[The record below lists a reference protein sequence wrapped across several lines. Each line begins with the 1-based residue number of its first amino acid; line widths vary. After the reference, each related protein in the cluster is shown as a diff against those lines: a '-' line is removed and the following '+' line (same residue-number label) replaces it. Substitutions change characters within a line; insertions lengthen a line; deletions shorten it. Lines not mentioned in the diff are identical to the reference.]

1 MKILTK
7 ELRNNIDFQEI
18 QCALNSVEKRTM
30 PIFFLNGDE
39 GIENSDMRIV
49 RTQFNMSDKENEL
62 KFLIMP
68 ATFTF

>member
-49 RTQFNMSDKENEL
+49 IE
-62 KFLIMP
+62 
-68 ATFTF
+68 

>member
-30 PIFFLNGDE
+30 PIFF
-39 GIENSDMRIV
+39 
-49 RTQFNMSDKENEL
+49 
-62 KFLIMP
+62 
-68 ATFTF
+68 